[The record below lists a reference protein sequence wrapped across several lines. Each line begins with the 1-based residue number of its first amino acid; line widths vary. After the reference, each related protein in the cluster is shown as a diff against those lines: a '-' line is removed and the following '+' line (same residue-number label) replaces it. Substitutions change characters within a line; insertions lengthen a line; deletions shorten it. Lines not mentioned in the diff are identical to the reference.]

1 MAICHPERSEGSAAW
16 LEVTGPAAEQLRL
29 TTPMSVSIWR
39 ICPTEIESV
48 LPSLADLLRETVNG
62 GAPLGFLPP
71 LTLDDARAY
80 WMSIRPAM
88 YAGTR
93 VLLAAFA
100 DGEIVGSGQLT
111 FASAPNARHR
121 GEVQKVFVGTAWR
134 GQGVGESLMRA
145 LHRRARLHGRHLLLL
160 NTRHRGRAEAFYKR
174 LGYREVGVVPGY
186 SVGPAGERF
195 DSVTLY
201 RELT

>member
-1 MAICHPERSEGSAAW
+1 
-16 LEVTGPAAEQLRL
+16 
-29 TTPMSVSIWR
+29 MSVSIWG
-39 ICPTEIESV
+39 ICPPEIESV

-62 GAPLGFLPP
+62 GTPLGFLPP

-121 GEVQKVFVGTAWR
+121 GEVQKVFICTAWL
-134 GQGVGESLMRA
+134 GKGVGESLMRA
-145 LHRRARLHGRHLLLL
+145 LHRRARLHGRQLPLI
-160 NTRHRGRAEAFYKR
+160 NTLYHRPAEAF
-174 LGYREVGVVPGY
+174 
-186 SVGPAGERF
+186 
-195 DSVTLY
+195 
-201 RELT
+201 

>member
-1 MAICHPERSEGSAAW
+1 
-16 LEVTGPAAEQLRL
+16 
-29 TTPMSVSIWR
+29 MSVSIWR

-62 GAPLGFLPP
+62 GAPLGFLLP

-160 NTRHRGRAEAFYKR
+160 NTRYRGPAEAFYKR
-174 LGYREVGVVPGY
+174 LGYKEVGVVPGY